1 MKTLIFLITIIAAT
15 SLVRAGEIVP
25 LWQMVWDIDSTII
38 YQRTLG
44 QKFLKGHDEFLMIGT
59 DNGLCSMQIR
69 ETTSGKVVR
78 SEFTNNVYEEND
90 FEVLPDSTKFI
101 LSVGGIKDFPSGFE
115 VRSLEDFSIINKFEV
130 PLEGD
135 STTEFGNN
143 YVNRI
148 IDVKVDPVR
157 PFVYFIL
164 KKALPVQSLD
174 EEKEYYAIKV
184 YNYAT
189 GEKIRELRTYENDYL
204 EVIDISSDGKYLA
217 SLNEGESFLN
227 VWELESFNQIR
238 SYELDKSNSDN
249 SWRENFR
256 DLKFSKLN
264 SDKIYFSGSF
274 SKTGNPD
281 KFESGVFTYSI
292 EKGSHINE
300 LPENKN
306 TGSLIFAEN
315 EKLLFINN
323 GFTLV
328 FINFDSK
335 ELELLTSQSDD
346 HRIVSNAIYNPK
358 HKCFISS
365 NNAWVYSTQYL
376 TETIVDDFGEVDKVI
391 YPNPTTNDVQ
401 IETSCTNSEVLLEL
415 LDINGTLLRN
425 ESIAVIS
432 GYVSFD
438 LSEFPSGSYFIRL
451 NCGEQVNTYNIVKE
465 G

>member
-315 EKLLFINN
+315 EKLLFNC
-323 GFTLV
+323 LLYCR
-328 FINFDSK
+328 FIG
-335 ELELLTSQSDD
+335 LW
-346 HRIVSNAIYNPK
+346 RWRY
-358 HKCFISS
+358 FISF
-365 NNAWVYSTQYL
+365 STA
-376 TETIVDDFGEVDKVI
+376 
-391 YPNPTTNDVQ
+391 
-401 IETSCTNSEVLLEL
+401 C
-415 LDINGTLLRN
+415 
-425 ESIAVIS
+425 
-432 GYVSFD
+432 
-438 LSEFPSGSYFIRL
+438 
-451 NCGEQVNTYNIVKE
+451 C
-465 G
+465 